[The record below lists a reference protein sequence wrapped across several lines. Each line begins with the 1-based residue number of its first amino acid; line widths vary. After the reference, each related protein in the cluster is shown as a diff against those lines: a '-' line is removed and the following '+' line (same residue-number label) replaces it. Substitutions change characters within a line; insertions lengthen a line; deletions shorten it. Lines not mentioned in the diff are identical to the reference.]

1 VDEASFA
8 LFSLLIDSRIGVFT
22 MDSSEKSL
30 QDPTVTHELFQLIS
44 KMSDD
49 ERRTLLK
56 LLEEGLL
63 KGRCRRLHIR
73 KALHAPIHYT
83 TKGGTFRDFI
93 QNISLGGL
101 FILTRRTFSVGQGV
115 AIPFSPPR
123 IGTTVW
129 VAGDVVRVSEEGI
142 AVKFRSTN
150 ARQKTAIISFVSS
163 PEYVQSGSKKFPRR

>member
-1 VDEASFA
+1 VDDTSFA
-8 LFSLLIDSRIGVFT
+8 LFNLLIDPRIGVFT
-22 MDSSEKSL
+22 MDNSEKSL

-63 KGRCRRLHIR
+63 KGKCRRLHIR

-101 FILTRRTFSVGQGV
+101 FILTGRTFSVGQRV
-115 AIPFSPPR
+115 AIPFSPAS

-129 VAGDVVRVSEEGI
+129 VSGDVVRVREEGI
-142 AVKFRSTN
+142 AVNFRSIN
-150 ARQKTAIISFVSS
+150 ARQKTAIISFASS
-163 PEYVQSGSKKFPRR
+163 PEYVQSGSLKFPHR